1 MRECDNIRES
11 MERWLDGELEA
22 GKSESVR
29 AHLTDCAQ
37 CREIQRQLEAVQ
49 VVLKDALIAEAHKIE
64 FLPFWRVVQ
73 VRIGQK
79 APWYEQTLD
88 WARGVFTGY
97 RAAWVIPATIA
108 VLLAVLSLQSYIP
121 GWWRDPRNSFAT
133 VESID
138 SYGRNVALLRE
149 NESKTTVIWLYED
162 QEGEN
167 GTADD
172 STKSAPAF

>member
-1 MRECDNIRES
+1 MRECDNIRDS
-11 MERWLDGELEA
+11 LERWLDGELDRGE
-22 GKSESVR
+22 SESVR
-29 AHLTDCAQ
+29 THLASCVQ
-37 CREIQRQLEAVQ
+37 CRELQRRLEAVQ
-49 VVLKDALIAEAHKIE
+49 VVLKDALTAEARKIE
-64 FLPFWRVVQ
+64 FLPFWRAVQ
-73 VRIGQK
+73 ARIGQK
-79 APWYEQTLD
+79 TSWHEQALE
-88 WARGVFTGY
+88 WPREVFTGY

-108 VLLAVLSLQSYIP
+108 LLLAAVSLQSYIP
-121 GWWRDPRNSFAT
+121 GWREPRNSFAT

-172 STKSAPAF
+172 ATKSAPAF

>member
-1 MRECDNIRES
+1 MRECESIRES
-11 MERWLDGELEA
+11 IERWLDGELDA
-22 GKSESVR
+22 GESASIR
-29 AHLTDCAQ
+29 THLASCAQ
-37 CREIQRQLEAVQ
+37 CREMQRRLEAVQ
-49 VVLKDALIAEAHKIE
+49 VVLKDALIEEAQKIE
-64 FLPFWRVVQ
+64 FLPFWRAVEA
-73 VRIGQK
+73 RIGQK
-79 APWYEQTLD
+79 TSWYEQTLE
-88 WARGVFTGY
+88 WARGVCTGY

-108 VLLAVLSLQSYIP
+108 LLLAILSLQSYIP
-121 GWWRDPRNSFAT
+121 GWWKDPRNSFAT